1 MTINCMGEMVSNS
14 TFYARISDAN
24 GEIAKLSLHKR
35 HFQPG
40 DNILGLVDFRDTP
53 KTARIC
59 GQFSVSLVANET
71 ITKQDDP
78 ESGDDP
84 NVNEDKSVQGRT
96 QETCFG
102 TDTVAFN
109 LPIPLEATPT
119 FATPIRK

>member
-1 MTINCMGEMVSNS
+1 MTINSMGEMVSNS

-24 GEIAKLSLHKR
+24 GEIAKLSLHRR

-53 KTARIC
+53 KTRIC

-71 ITKQDDP
+71 ITEQGDP

-84 NVNEDKSVQGRT
+84 NVSEDKSVQGRT

-102 TDTVAFN
+102 SDTVAFT